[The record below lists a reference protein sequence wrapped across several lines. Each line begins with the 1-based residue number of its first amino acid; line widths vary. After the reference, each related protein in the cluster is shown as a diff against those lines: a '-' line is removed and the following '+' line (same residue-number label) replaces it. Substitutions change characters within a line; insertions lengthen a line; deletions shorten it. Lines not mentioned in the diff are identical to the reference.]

1 MYSDE
6 ATNKI
11 NEFLNLLYIQFD
23 VDNDATVVDV
33 DGDCEK
39 LIGYKPEEF
48 IGKKAFDLIVKED
61 ADNYINYQHKKG
73 LVNKNFPVSIIPVK
87 YHHKNGSIVKLLMIG
102 GLATNDNRWRTI
114 CIPDLFLNIKNIDA
128 YALKQNIEITEY
140 FLERICHDMR
150 NNLHQIFGL
159 INLIKDNEKSKVSD
173 NLSKITSIE
182 KSSNHI
188 LELVNNMCNITNI
201 KSRKLKMR
209 NFSMRNLIDNLN
221 SKYFYSMKK
230 NNLVFSIDDKINHD
244 VVNYDYEKLVR
255 ILDNLLS
262 NSLKYTPI
270 NGNVIF
276 KIHEI
281 NSETSE
287 TSEPSKNSIY
297 EFSVFNDCDKMSNS
311 TFKSLQ
317 INNNNKL
324 NLDSLA
330 NRNKGLGLGLS
341 IVHEFLLLMDAKFLL
356 EIEEN
361 TNINFRFMLKL
372 NHSDAIIKNMKQ
384 KEIYNFRTKDLKMM
398 IVDDDQLNNDI
409 MKKIFEKLEINNVV
423 VCNSSE
429 ETINYFKTNNDID
442 IIFIDLLMPGGKNG
456 IETTEILRKKYN
468 LTCPI
473 IILSGNSDEDIRDSA
488 MRLGASNFLLKP
500 LKIIDLK
507 KTLSIYVPNY

>member
-1 MYSDE
+1 VNKIYHNIIIMYSDE

-221 SKYFYSMKK
+221 SKYF
-230 NNLVFSIDDKINHD
+230 F
-244 VVNYDYEKLVR
+244 
-255 ILDNLLS
+255 
-262 NSLKYTPI
+262 
-270 NGNVIF
+270 
-276 KIHEI
+276 
-281 NSETSE
+281 
-287 TSEPSKNSIY
+287 
-297 EFSVFNDCDKMSNS
+297 
-311 TFKSLQ
+311 
-317 INNNNKL
+317 
-324 NLDSLA
+324 
-330 NRNKGLGLGLS
+330 
-341 IVHEFLLLMDAKFLL
+341 
-356 EIEEN
+356 
-361 TNINFRFMLKL
+361 
-372 NHSDAIIKNMKQ
+372 
-384 KEIYNFRTKDLKMM
+384 
-398 IVDDDQLNNDI
+398 
-409 MKKIFEKLEINNVV
+409 
-423 VCNSSE
+423 
-429 ETINYFKTNNDID
+429 
-442 IIFIDLLMPGGKNG
+442 
-456 IETTEILRKKYN
+456 
-468 LTCPI
+468 
-473 IILSGNSDEDIRDSA
+473 
-488 MRLGASNFLLKP
+488 
-500 LKIIDLK
+500 
-507 KTLSIYVPNY
+507 